1 MAHFARIENGV
12 VTQVIVVRNTE
23 LDDNGVESETVGQEF
38 IASLGLDGE
47 WVQTS
52 YTGSMRG
59 KYAGIGDLWDGTEF
73 VEPEQPER
81 LPIVEP

>member
-38 IASLGLDGE
+38 IASIGLDGE

-52 YTGSMRG
+52 YTGSSRG
-59 KYAGIGDLWDGTEF
+59 KFAGVGDLWDGTDF
-73 VEPEQPER
+73 ATPDP
-81 LPIVEP
+81 PA